1 MNTININGIDYTPA
15 SEATPIPSGK
25 AQRDALRDKHFAAH
39 DLLTAS
45 QALVDRWDTP
55 LWKDAMHTAIFIEV
69 LRDAV
74 QKYRA
79 REV

>member
-1 MNTININGIDYTPA
+1 MTDIHTCSYHCERPA
-15 SEATPIPSGK
+15 CIK